1 MKNFGTIYTYE
12 LKKLLKKKI
21 VFVTAAVILVTLIF
35 TACGGVLG
43 NYYVDGEAVD
53 SHYNMLKTDAAYAR
67 ALNGRK
73 IDQQLL
79 EETQAAYGKM
89 PEGVE
94 RYTLTEEYQKYARP
108 YSAIHNFIVQSLTIP
123 YEEVNGWKAD
133 EAELYADRE
142 KELEKEWEEL
152 GLTEAQKEYW
162 RKEGQQRAIPYTY
175 YYADGWETLGS
186 SGYTFALIMLLM
198 AAICLSGVFTE
209 EHSRRTDQ
217 LLLCSRYGRREL
229 YWAKILA
236 GITFAGVG
244 ALLYTAFMTLIIF
257 LIYGADGGMALIQ
270 FLYPNCPQ
278 TVTLMET
285 AFILYGTILIA
296 VVMTGVFVMVLSEL
310 LHSSIGTLSIVSG
323 ILLVTM
329 FVNIPEGWKV
339 FSQLWDFIPSNFA
352 FVGTAFSGKLI
363 SVGAMHLMPRTVAPV
378 LYLLLTV
385 LFAAAGKKI
394 YEKYQV
400 SGR

>member
-1 MKNFGTIYTYE
+1 MKNFKTIYMYE
-12 LKKLLKKKI
+12 MKKLLCRKI
-21 VFVTAAVILVTLIF
+21 VYVTAAVMLLALVF
-35 TACGGVLG
+35 SVCGGVLG

-53 SHYNMLKTDAAYAR
+53 SHYNMQKTDAAYAR

-73 IDQQLL
+73 IDRQLL

-108 YSAIHNFIVQSLTIP
+108 YSAIHNFIAQSLTIP
-123 YEEVNGWKAD
+123 YEEVNTWKAD

-142 KELEKEWEEL
+142 KEMEKVWEEL
-152 GLTEAQKEYW
+152 RLTEAEKEYW
-162 RKEGQQRAIPYTY
+162 RKAGRQPKTPYSF

-186 SGYTFALIMLLM
+186 CGYTFALMMLLM
-198 AAICLSGVFTE
+198 AGICLSGVFTE

-217 LLLCSRYGRREL
+217 LLLCSRHGKREL

-236 GITFAGVG
+236 GITFAGG
-244 ALLYTAFMTLIIF
+244 GTLFYTAVMMLTGF
-257 LIYGADGGMALIQ
+257 LIYGADGGRALIQ
-270 FLYPNCPQ
+270 FMYPRSPQ
-278 TVTLMET
+278 SVNMMEM
-285 AFILYGTILIA
+285 ALILYGVILTA

-310 LHSSIGTLSIVSG
+310 LHSSMGTLSIVVG
-323 ILLVTM
+323 MILLTM
-329 FVNIPEGWKV
+329 FVNIPADLRTLE
-339 FSQLWDFIPSNFA
+339 QLWDFIPSNFTD
-352 FVGTAFSGKLI
+352 VGTIFSSQLI
-363 SVGAMHLMPRTVAPV
+363 SVGTLHLLPRIVAPV